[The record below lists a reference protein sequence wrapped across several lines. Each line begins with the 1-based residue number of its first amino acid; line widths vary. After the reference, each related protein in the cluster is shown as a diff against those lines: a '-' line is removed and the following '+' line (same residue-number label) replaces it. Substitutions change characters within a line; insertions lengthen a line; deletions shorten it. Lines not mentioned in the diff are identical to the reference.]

1 MKNLFITSI
10 SIMIMILAGCSNEE
24 VTNYEYTF
32 IGEGEFWEA
41 EYIYEGAEIWGEE
54 EGVTTYSNE
63 ANYEFRIT
71 YKGSVEDIQSI
82 ENLEFFYDA
91 RAKGGSRSRE
101 FDEPPND
108 ITFSTSGSSTGAKVQ
123 EEEVIKVNVKWDDFE
138 ESFELINREK

>member
-10 SIMIMILAGCSNEE
+10 FIMIMILGGCSNEE

-41 EYIYEGAEIWGEE
+41 EYIYKGAEIWGEE

-63 ANYEFRIT
+63 ANEDFRIT
-71 YKGSVEDIQSI
+71 YKGSPEDIQTI
-82 ENLEFFYDA
+82 ENLEFSYDA
-91 RAKGGSRSRE
+91 RASGGSRSRE

-108 ITFSTSGSSTGAKVQ
+108 ITFSTSGRSTGAKVQ
-123 EEEVIKVNVKWDDFE
+123 EDEVIKVNVKWDDFE
-138 ESFELINREK
+138 DSFELINKEK